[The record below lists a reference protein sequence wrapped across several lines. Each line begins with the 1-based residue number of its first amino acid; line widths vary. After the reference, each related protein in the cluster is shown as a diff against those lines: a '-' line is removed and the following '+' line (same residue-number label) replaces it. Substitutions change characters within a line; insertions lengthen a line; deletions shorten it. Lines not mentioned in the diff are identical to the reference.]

1 MKKLSTTSAAVD
13 TAAADL
19 KTLIH
24 DHAQFFDKLI
34 ELIPAKFYLPT
45 DEDSK
50 PWFQGL
56 SKGKKASLKQQTR
69 ENIKKSRRDRL
80 DPEKAQTTTLDLL
93 KKIVG
98 KNEDSDEEDDDD
110 DEEEEEI
117 EIRVKPVTNFDG
129 ETGKKSVTYEE
140 LQQRLHSKLQLL
152 RANRGQGKRSM
163 MMNERKERV
172 ALEVLMD
179 FNDYNFVLVQRGF
192 EELAFGNAFKS
203 VLVLRPGEKNDDDE

>member
-1 MKKLSTTSAAVD
+1 MKNLSTTSAAVD
-13 TAAADL
+13 TAAAAADL

-24 DHAQFFDKLI
+24 DHDQFFDKLI

-110 DEEEEEI
+110 DEEEEEM
-117 EIRVKPVTNFDG
+117 EIKVARPQLCSDHFPDLGSVSQARLPIDGVINLCGSMIDFCPSSLTN
-129 ETGKKSVTYEE
+129 
-140 LQQRLHSKLQLL
+140 
-152 RANRGQGKRSM
+152 A
-163 MMNERKERV
+163 
-172 ALEVLMD
+172 A
-179 FNDYNFVLVQRGF
+179 
-192 EELAFGNAFKS
+192 
-203 VLVLRPGEKNDDDE
+203 